1 MARPEKQGIP
11 YFSFDVDFFSDIKV
25 KKIMRACGPKS
36 IPVLINLL
44 CNIYRDKGYY
54 IEWDDEIGFL
64 VADEVGTNESIAEEV
79 VNKSLQVGFFDKG
92 IFEKYKILTSKGIQ
106 KRYQK
111 ATYQR
116 KNNAINPNLLI
127 LEHEK
132 QSYSHEKHMNN
143 SVNHIESTQSK
154 VKQSKVNKSK
164 ANNTDVLFE
173 HFLQIFSDF
182 TKGIKSQ
189 PRSRASAAFVDL
201 GTEERRQQAIIGAK
215 NYVTWYKSTGEGI
228 KYSINAAKFLED
240 MTFMDYQEVPVVKE
254 KSNSY
259 SKAGKA
265 IPDWATPYQ
274 EPEYSEEEIADVFK
288 D

>member
-1 MARPEKQGIP
+1 MNNYFPHDSNSRNSDKLLPVRMKYGAEGYGIYFMILERLREEKNYMSVKDYNMLAFDLRVDTSKLKAIVEDFGLFVFTEDGE
-11 YFSFDVDFFSDIKV
+11 YFYSEGFNKRMEIKDEKS
-25 KKIMRACGPKS
+25 KKKS
-36 IPVLINLL
+36 EAGK
-44 CNIYRDKGYY
+44 KGAAKR
-54 IEWDDEIGFL
+54 WQKDSS
-64 VADEVGTNESIAEEV
+64 AIAEPLTKNSKANAV
-79 VNKSLQVGFFDKG
+79 AK
-92 IFEKYKILTSKGIQ
+92 EKNSKESKG
-106 KRYQK
+106 KK
-111 ATYQR
+111 T
-116 KNNAINPNLLI
+116 K
-127 LEHEK
+127 EK
-132 QSYSHEKHMNN
+132 EN
-143 SVNHIESTQSK
+143 K
-154 VKQSKVNKSK
+154 V
-164 ANNTDVLFE
+164 NNTDVLFE

-182 TKGIKSQ
+182 TKGVKSQ

-240 MTFMDYQEVPVVKE
+240 MTFMDYQEVPKVKE

-259 SKAGKA
+259 NKAGKA

>member
-11 YFSFDVDFFSDIKV
+11 YFSFDVDFFSDIKI

-36 IPVLINLL
+36 IPVLVNLL

-64 VADEVGTNESIAEEV
+64 VADEVGANESTAEEV
-79 VNKSLQVGFFDKG
+79 VNKCLQVGFFDKS

-116 KNNAINPNLLI
+116 KNNAINPDLLL

-132 QSYSHEKHMNN
+132 RGYSHEKHMNN

-154 VKQSKVNKSK
+154 VKESKVNKSK
-164 ANNTDVLFE
+164 VNKNKPNNTDVLFE
-173 HFLQIFSDF
+173 EFFKVF
-182 TKGIKSQ
+182 TDSHPKNFKK
-189 PRSRASAAFVDL
+189 RAEALNFFVREL
-201 GTEERRQQAIIGAK
+201 SPLEREQAVIGAK
-215 NYVTWYKSTGEGI
+215 NYIKTRERDGENPSFG
-228 KYSINAAKFLED
+228 SNPAVFLES
-240 MTFMDYQEVPVVKE
+240 MEFKEYQEIPPIPE
-254 KSNSY
+254 
-259 SKAGKA
+259 KA
-265 IPDWATPYQ
+265 IKKLDKPAKGLPSWSSLNSEPKEVEADW
-274 EPEYSEEEIADVFK
+274 
-288 D
+288 

>member
-116 KNNAINPNLLI
+116 KNNAINSNLLI

-132 QSYSHEKHMNN
+132 QGYSHEKHMNN

-154 VKQSKVNKSK
+154 EKQSKVNKSK
-164 ANNTDVLFE
+164 VNNTDVLFE

-189 PRSRASAAFVDL
+189 PRSRASASFVDL

-215 NYVTWYKSTGEGI
+215 NYVEWYKSTGERI

-240 MTFMDYQEVPVVKE
+240 MVFMDYQEMPEVKE
-254 KSNSY
+254 KRDTY
-259 SKAGKA
+259 RKAGKS
-265 IPDWATPYQ
+265 IPEWSTTYQ

>member
-64 VADEVGTNESIAEEV
+64 VADEVGTNESIAQEV
-79 VNKSLQVGFFDKG
+79 VNKSLQVGFFDKD

-116 KNNAINPNLLI
+116 KNNAINPVLLI
-127 LEHEK
+127 SEHEK
-132 QSYSHEKHMNN
+132 QGYSHEKHMNN

-154 VKQSKVNKSK
+154 KKQSKVKKSK

-173 HFLQIFSDF
+173 SFLQIFSDF
-182 TKGIKSQ
+182 TKGVKSQ
-189 PRSRASAAFVDL
+189 PRSRATAAFLDL
-201 GTEERRQQAIIGAK
+201 GTPARRQQAIIGAK
-215 NYVTWYKSTGEGI
+215 NYVAWYKSTGKDI
-228 KYSINAAKFLED
+228 QYSMNAAKFLED
-240 MTFMDYQEVPVVKE
+240 MAFIDYQ
-254 KSNSY
+254 
-259 SKAGKA
+259 
-265 IPDWATPYQ
+265 DM
-274 EPEYSEEEIADVFK
+274 PETSSLRTLGGMI
-288 D
+288 

>member
-1 MARPEKQGIP
+1 M
-11 YFSFDVDFFSDIKV
+11 
-25 KKIMRACGPKS
+25 
-36 IPVLINLL
+36 
-44 CNIYRDKGYY
+44 
-54 IEWDDEIGFL
+54 
-64 VADEVGTNESIAEEV
+64 
-79 VNKSLQVGFFDKG
+79 
-92 IFEKYKILTSKGIQ
+92 
-106 KRYQK
+106 
-111 ATYQR
+111 
-116 KNNAINPNLLI
+116 
-127 LEHEK
+127 
-132 QSYSHEKHMNN
+132 
-143 SVNHIESTQSK
+143 
-154 VKQSKVNKSK
+154 
-164 ANNTDVLFE
+164 LFE
-173 HFLQIFSDF
+173 RFLQIFSDF

-240 MTFMDYQEVPVVKE
+240 MTFMDYQEVPMVKE

-265 IPDWATPYQ
+265 IPNWATPYQ

>member
-116 KNNAINPNLLI
+116 KNNAINPDLLI
-127 LEHEK
+127 LE
-132 QSYSHEKHMNN
+132 HEKHMNN

-154 VKQSKVNKSK
+154 EKQSKVNKSK

-182 TKGIKSQ
+182 TKGVKSQ

-240 MTFMDYQEVPVVKE
+240 MTFMDYQEVPMVKE